1 MDCPRMR
8 LRSTVGLPLPLMLNH
23 AQQLLLNRLYP
34 PEKHLTGIAR
44 VRYGPKRNWTCR
56 NGTERDVFHQVLLV
70 VERSVWRTISYCVS
84 SWLGLQQRRQNYAG
98 LESDLKSDMVIS
110 KTWLF
115 DEVKSLSDAD
125 TVEANVN
132 TSVILDTANPSTS
145 VPTLDMSEVKL
156 PKVHYITL
164 NAKWKNAAALQTLCK
179 QH

>member
-1 MDCPRMR
+1 
-8 LRSTVGLPLPLMLNH
+8 
-23 AQQLLLNRLYP
+23 
-34 PEKHLTGIAR
+34 
-44 VRYGPKRNWTCR
+44 
-56 NGTERDVFHQVLLV
+56 
-70 VERSVWRTISYCVS
+70 
-84 SWLGLQQRRQNYAG
+84 LGLQQRRQNYAG

-164 NAKWKNAAALQTLCK
+164 NAK
-179 QH
+179 